1 MEQIAARVPE
11 EIDRAIEAFSDEN
24 DCSRSE
30 AIRTLLERGVEYD
43 DLQTEN
49 ERLRSE
55 KRTIINQRDEHTEL
69 VEYVQAERDLQQR
82 REERRDAPLW
92 TRAKWY
98 VFGRDRGDGEESET

>member
-11 EIDRAIEAFSDEN
+11 EIDQSIETFSDEN

-43 DLQTEN
+43 RLQIEN
-49 ERLRSE
+49 ERLRNE

-69 VEYVQAERDLQQR
+69 VEYVQAERDVQR
-82 REERRDAPLW
+82 YHDRRQRMIDQAGIL
-92 TRAKWY
+92 TRAKWWLTG
-98 VFGRDRGDGEESET
+98 VPVDD